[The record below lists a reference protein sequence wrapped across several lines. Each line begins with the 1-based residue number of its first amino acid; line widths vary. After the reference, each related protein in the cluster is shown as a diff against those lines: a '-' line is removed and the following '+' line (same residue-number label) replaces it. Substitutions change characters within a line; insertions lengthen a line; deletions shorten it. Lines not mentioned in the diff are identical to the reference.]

1 MTNDDMDIVLDE
13 DSTAEDGIEVVRG
26 QIEAALDYLEEMRPV
41 DEKVA
46 ACTELLL
53 TAIEAL
59 EFVEE
64 KMGDVYFD
72 LDFSL
77 DDKDYH

>member
-1 MTNDDMDIVLDE
+1 MTNDDMEIVLDE
-13 DSTAEDGIEVVRG
+13 DSTAEEGIEVVRG
-26 QIEAALDYLEEMRPV
+26 QIESALDYLGEMRV
-41 DEKVA
+41 TDKVV

-59 EFVEE
+59 EFVED

-72 LDFSL
+72 LDFDL